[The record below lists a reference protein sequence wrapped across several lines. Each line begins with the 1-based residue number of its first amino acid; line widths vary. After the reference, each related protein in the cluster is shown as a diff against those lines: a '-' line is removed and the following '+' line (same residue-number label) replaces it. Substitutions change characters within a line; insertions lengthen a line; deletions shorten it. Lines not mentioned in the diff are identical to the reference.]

1 MCQIREEKF
10 SRIGDYMYYFSGT
23 SKKYID
29 AQQFCARVNAYL
41 VEFYNLQQ
49 YREVCSLA
57 ASQGGKAS
65 PRQTQMRAA
74 MRLLGCEVNA
84 PFRTTLEKNCKN
96 ILG

>member
-57 ASQGGKAS
+57 GRESQSEADTDA
-65 PRQTQMRAA
+65 R
-74 MRLLGCEVNA
+74 CNA
-84 PFRTTLEKNCKN
+84 VAGLRSECPLQNDS
-96 ILG
+96 